1 MTTDRLPPLE
11 IESARNPRFKVWE
24 AVTEAR
30 GIRKHGLFLLA
41 GRKTVPEALTRG
53 DLRFEA
59 LLTTIEHDTAALEA
73 SGAPRR
79 VILPRELFERLDVSG
94 TGQPILVGPVPD
106 MPILD
111 PATPP
116 EGREAVLALGD
127 PSNLGAAL
135 RCLVAFDIRRVV
147 LTAEAAH
154 PFHPR
159 ATRAAANAVFE
170 TTFLR
175 GPALAVMGNFA
186 GPLLALD
193 GGGEDIDAFAWP
205 ESARL
210 ILGEEGR
217 GVPAELSARRL
228 GIVTSGRVESLNAAV
243 AIGIAAHAWYRA
255 GAGRRDG

>member
-24 AVTEAR
+24 AITETR
-30 GIRKHGLFLLA
+30 GIRKHDLFLLA
-41 GRKTVPEALTRG
+41 GRKTVPEALARG
-53 DLRFEA
+53 DLRFET
-59 LLTTIEHDTAALEA
+59 LLTTAEHDVSEHEAA
-73 SGAPRR
+73 GAPRR
-79 VILPRELFERLDVSG
+79 AILPRELFECLDVSG
-94 TGQPILVGPVPD
+94 TGIPLLVGRVPEI
-106 MPILD
+106 PLLD

-116 EGREAVLALGD
+116 EGLEAVLALGD

-135 RCLVAFDIRRVV
+135 RCLVAFDVRRVI

-170 TTFLR
+170 TSFTR
-175 GPALAVMGNFA
+175 GPALAEMGGFA

-193 GGGEDIDAFAWP
+193 GGGEDIDAFVWP
-205 ESARL
+205 KSARL

-217 GVPAELSARRL
+217 GVPDGLPATRL
-228 GIVTSGRVESLNAAV
+228 GIATSGRVESLNAAV
-243 AIGIAAHAWYRA
+243 AIGIAAHAWYRS
-255 GAGRRDG
+255 GTTRRGG